1 MSLTLTSDA
10 ETALAA
16 DAFELA
22 VTRWPECSL
31 RVNGRVADVWRGGVL
46 LHRTVART
54 ATPDKPALLLDLV
67 GDLAALDGGAP

>member
-1 MSLTLTSDA
+1 MSLALSLTA

-22 VTRWPECSL
+22 QTRWPECSL
-31 RVNGRVADVWRGGVL
+31 RVNGRVADVWQGGRL
-46 LHRTVART
+46 LFRTVART